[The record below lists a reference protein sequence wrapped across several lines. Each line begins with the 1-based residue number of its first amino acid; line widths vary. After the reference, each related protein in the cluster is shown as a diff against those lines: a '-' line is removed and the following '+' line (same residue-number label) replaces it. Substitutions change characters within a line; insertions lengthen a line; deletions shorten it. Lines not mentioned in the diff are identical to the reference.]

1 MRYAIVN
8 KNYVVPYP
16 GANKNHSRFPVV
28 GWSKPARKVMSRAA
42 GREVKKLFK
51 NPTDYYIV
59 DTFMKEVV
67 R

>member
-16 GANKNHSRFPVV
+16 GANRKHNRFPVV

-42 GREVKKLFK
+42 GREVKKQFK